1 MKTTLPISGLLALAM
16 TGFIAIMTETLPA
29 GLLPQISRGL
39 NISPSLAGQLVTAYA
54 LGSLLAAIPLTTLT
68 CSWRRRP
75 ALMTAIM
82 GFLAFNTLTAL
93 TSNLM
98 VIMVARFMA
107 GAAAG
112 LAWGL
117 LAGYARRM
125 VPLPLQGRAMAV
137 AMTGAPVALAIGVPL
152 GTWLGSVVS
161 WQTVFGL
168 ISFLTLALA
177 GWVMVNV
184 PDFPG
189 QRSKDSQPV
198 SKVFVTPGVRPILL
212 VIVLWV
218 FAHNI
223 LYTYIATL
231 LAPAGLTGQID
242 RILLAFGLSALGG
255 IWIAGAVVDRWLRY
269 AVLLSLAGFALA
281 IFGWGLAGSSPV
293 VIYASVI
300 LWGAT
305 FGGAPALLQ
314 TASADTAGADADIAQ
329 SMIVVAW
336 NLAIAGGGITGGLLL
351 QHAGISAFPWTVLA
365 LLAFGL
371 ITVWGAR
378 AHGFKPGARGVY
390 KTR

>member
-1 MKTTLPISGLLALAM
+1 MKATLPTSGLLALAM

-54 LGSLLAAIPLTTLT
+54 LGSLLAAIPLTALT
-68 CSWRRRP
+68 RSWRRRP
-75 ALMTAIM
+75 ALMTAII

-125 VPLPLQGRAMAV
+125 VPIHLQGRAMAV
-137 AMTGAPVALAIGVPL
+137 AMMGAPVALAIGVPL
-152 GTWLGSVVS
+152 GTWLGGVVS
-161 WQTVFGL
+161 WQTVFGM
-168 ISFLTLALA
+168 ISVLTLLLT
-177 GWVMVNV
+177 GWVMLQV

-189 QRSKDSQPV
+189 QLAQDSQPV
-198 SKVFVTPGVRPILL
+198 GKVLTTPGVRPILF
-212 VIVLWV
+212 VIVVWV
-218 FAHNI
+218 FAHNT
-223 LYTYIATL
+223 LYTYIAPL
-231 LAPAGLTGQID
+231 LGPAGLTDQVD
-242 RILLAFGLSALGG
+242 KVLLVFGISALGG
-255 IWIAGAVVDRWLRY
+255 IWMVGAVVDGWLRR
-269 AVLLSLAGFALA
+269 AVLLSLTGFALA
-281 IFGWGLAGSSPV
+281 VCAWGAYGSSPWV
-293 VIYASVI
+293 VYTSVI
-300 LWGAT
+300 LWGIT

-314 TASADTAGADADIAQ
+314 TASADATGADADIAQ

-351 QHAGISAFPWTVLA
+351 EHVGIGAFPWTALA
-365 LLAFGL
+365 LLLAGL
-371 ITVWGAR
+371 LTAWKASTYGFKTGAR
-378 AHGFKPGARGVY
+378 AVY
-390 KTR
+390 KTG

>member
-1 MKTTLPISGLLALAM
+1 MKATLPTSGLLALAM

-54 LGSLLAAIPLTTLT
+54 LGSLLAAIPLTALT
-68 CSWRRRP
+68 RSWRRRP
-75 ALMTAIM
+75 ALMTAII

-125 VPLPLQGRAMAV
+125 VPIHLQGRAMAV
-137 AMTGAPVALAIGVPL
+137 AMMGAPVALAIGVPL
-152 GTWLGSVVS
+152 GTWLGGVVS
-161 WQTVFGL
+161 WQTVFGM
-168 ISFLTLALA
+168 ISVLTLLLT
-177 GWVMVNV
+177 GWVMLQV

-189 QRSKDSQPV
+189 QLAQDSQPV
-198 SKVFVTPGVRPILL
+198 GKVLTTPGVRPILF
-212 VIVLWV
+212 VIVVWV
-218 FAHNI
+218 FAHNT
-223 LYTYIATL
+223 LYTYIAPL
-231 LAPAGLTGQID
+231 LGPAGLTDQVD
-242 RILLAFGLSALGG
+242 KVLLVFGISALGG
-255 IWIAGAVVDRWLRY
+255 IWMVGAVVDGWLRR
-269 AVLLSLAGFALA
+269 AVLLSLTGFALA
-281 IFGWGLAGSSPV
+281 VCAWGAYGSSPWV
-293 VIYASVI
+293 VYTSII
-300 LWGAT
+300 LWGIT

-314 TASADTAGADADIAQ
+314 TASADATGADADIAQ

-351 QHAGISAFPWTVLA
+351 EHVGIGAFPWTALA
-365 LLAFGL
+365 LLLAGL
-371 ITVWGAR
+371 LTAWKASTYGFKTGAR
-378 AHGFKPGARGVY
+378 AVY
-390 KTR
+390 KTG